1 MEKKRRALLS
11 VSDKK
16 GIVDFAQGLS
26 SLGFEIV
33 STGGTYKVLEENG
46 IKVTYVSEIT
56 EFPEIL
62 DGRVKTLHPKIHGG
76 ILAKRTEKHLS
87 ELEANGI
94 IPIDVV
100 AVNLYPFKETVS
112 KPGVTLEEAVEN
124 IDIGGPAMI
133 RAAAKNFSYVLVV
146 VNPDRYGEVLEKLKE
161 NKADEDYR
169 LELALEAF
177 RHTAQYDGFI
187 ARYFSTLKEKDAF
200 GKTFVVSGNLIQRLR
215 YGENPHQK
223 AAFYSDDTLGE
234 GTVGGSEQHQGKE
247 LSFNNII
254 DLEAALSTV
263 KEFEEPAAVI
273 IKHTN
278 PCGVALGMDLK
289 DAYQRALEADPLSAY
304 GGIVGLNRE
313 VDGETAS
320 KMIEIFLEAV
330 IAPAYSPEALEV
342 FSKKPNLRV
351 LECGWW
357 KDKEKGYDIKKVSG
371 GILVQDLDTEIAQPS
386 QWKVLTKRKPDEE
399 EIKDL
404 MFAWKVVK
412 HVKSNAIV
420 VAKDCVSLGVGA
432 GQMNRVGSASI
443 ALNQAK
449 DKAEGAV
456 LASDAF
462 FPFKDTVELAAQFG
476 IKAIIQPGGS
486 IRDEESIE
494 AADKYGIA
502 MVFTGMRHF
511 KH

>member
-1 MEKKRRALLS
+1 MEKRRALLS
-11 VSDKK
+11 VSNKK
-16 GIVDFAQGLS
+16 GIVDFARGLS

-87 ELEANGI
+87 ELEVNGI

-112 KPGVTLEEAVEN
+112 RPDVTLEEAVEN

-133 RAAAKNFSYVLVV
+133 RAAAKNFRYVLVV
-146 VNPDRYGEVLEKLKE
+146 VNPDRYGEVIEKLKE
-161 NKADEDYR
+161 NKVDEDYR

-177 RHTAQYDGFI
+177 GHTAQYDGFI
-187 ARYFSTLKEKDAF
+187 AQYFSALKEKDAF
-200 GKTFVVSGNLIQRLR
+200 GKIFTVSGKLIQRLR

-234 GTVGGSEQHQGKE
+234 GTVGGSKQHQGKE

-273 IKHTN
+273 IKHNN
-278 PCGVALGMDLK
+278 PCGAALGRDLRN
-289 DAYQRALEADPLSAY
+289 AYERALEADPLSAY

-330 IAPAYSPEALEV
+330 IAPAFSPEALEV

-357 KDKEKGYDIKKVSG
+357 KSEEKGYDIKKVSG
-371 GILVQDLDTEIAQPS
+371 GFLVQDLDTETAQPS
-386 QWKVLTKRKPDEE
+386 QWKVVTKRKPNEE

-420 VAKDCVSLGVGA
+420 VAKDYATLGIGA
-432 GQMNRVGSASI
+432 GQMNRVGSANI